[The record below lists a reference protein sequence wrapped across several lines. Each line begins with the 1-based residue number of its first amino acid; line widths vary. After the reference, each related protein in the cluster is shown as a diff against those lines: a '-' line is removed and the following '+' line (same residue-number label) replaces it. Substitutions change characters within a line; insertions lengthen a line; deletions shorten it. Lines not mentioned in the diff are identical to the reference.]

1 VSFLDRLLARLAPI
15 NIGDATLGAL
25 AHAISL
31 PGEFYE
37 AFVRETTGYS
47 AHGRLMDPDT
57 SPVGALAW
65 LGQFA
70 GVSFLPSDT
79 EATQRSRVKTAAGFY
94 RGTPQ
99 AMLDEVKPTLTG
111 TQYASVLQQVSG
123 NRWAMSLITLST
135 ETPDPTAT
143 ITAALRQ
150 KPAGIA
156 LTHVVT
162 TGPIVDQGT
171 RTIDAAANTIDSAT
185 LADIT

>member
-1 VSFLDRLLARLAPI
+1 MGFATRFLARVSPIDIGNGTLA
-15 NIGDATLGAL
+15 AL
-25 AHAISL
+25 VSALSG

-37 AFVRETTGYS
+37 TFVRETTGYA

-57 SPVGALAW
+57 APAGALAW

-123 NRWAMSLITLST
+123 SRWAMSLITLST

-171 RTIDAAANTIDSAT
+171 RTIDAAVNTIDSAT